1 MKSLWRIARKSMLLW
16 FGAAFLTGGLVCFLM
31 GVSGV
36 VKEAQFRSQSRLV
49 TGVVLRK
56 SIQPASRQGN
66 SSTKY
71 ELTYRFTTEDGKT
84 IEGTDAVSVERWESL
99 DVGSRFEIG
108 YLPGKPQSSRAASS
122 GGMETAIVAIVLGS
136 IFAGVG
142 GFFFFRSAAH
152 VWNQWS
158 LLRQG
163 DATQGT
169 VIAIE
174 PTSAEINNVRLW
186 QVR

>member
-36 VKEAQFRSQSRLV
+36 VKEREFRSQSRLV

-71 ELTYRFTTEDGKT
+71 EITYRFTTEDGKT
-84 IEGTDAVSVERWESL
+84 IEGTDAVNVERWESL
-99 DVGSRFEIG
+99 DVGSGFEIG

-142 GFFFFRSAAH
+142 GFFFFR
-152 VWNQWS
+152 
-158 LLRQG
+158 
-163 DATQGT
+163 
-169 VIAIE
+169 
-174 PTSAEINNVRLW
+174 NVRAQDNDHNFLSVGRGSTKKP
-186 QVR
+186 QVATCGKG